1 MSAETGRLF
10 IGIPLTDPMRK
21 TLGMYARQL
30 EPRLPGNYV
39 PPENYHITLAFLGDT
54 PFADVPELQGCIER
68 GIATYSQFE
77 VELNGTGHFGKE
89 RSAMLWA
96 GVTHSGHIE
105 AMAASVRSELDK
117 AGFSFD
123 RKPAKAHIT
132 IARKVDLTD
141 KTLPELARTTGLLST
156 VTLFHSTRRG
166 GVLVYLPLAGV
177 SF

>member
-10 IGIPLTDPMRK
+10 IGIPLPDPMRK

-39 PPENYHITLAFLGDT
+39 PSGNYHITLAFLGDT
-54 PFADVPELQGCIER
+54 PFADVPELQACIER
-68 GIATYSQFE
+68 GIASYSQFE
-77 VELNGTGHFGKE
+77 VALDATGYFGNA
-89 RSAMLWA
+89 RNAALWA

-105 AMAASVRSELDK
+105 SMAASVRSELDK

-132 IARKVDLTD
+132 IARKVNLVD
-141 KTLPELARTTGLLST
+141 KTLPELTATTGMVTT

-166 GVLVYLPLAGV
+166 GALVYLPLAGV
-177 SF
+177 DL